1 MKRATPAGMQP
12 QPVTI
17 AGAGLA
23 GALLAVFLARRGF
36 SVTIYERRPDP
47 RLTHAHAGRSIN
59 LALAARGAH
68 ALEHA
73 GCLDRVRPLALPM
86 RARCIHQRSGETD
99 LHPYGQR
106 PHEVNYSIGR
116 AALNRVL
123 IDAAAQ
129 HPNVT
134 MHFGVSCIAA
144 DPATDT
150 LLLREEHSG
159 RERKVPLGA
168 TIAAD
173 GAGSAVRRSL
183 RSAGYLTVHEDL
195 LDHDYKELT
204 IPARGGHAVLDQQ
217 ALHIWPRGDFM
228 LIALPNPDATF
239 TATLFLPKRGPDS
252 FEMIDSARAVRT
264 LFTREFP
271 DALAL
276 MPSLEEEFATHPQ
289 GELGTIN
296 AQPWHVE
303 GKVMLIGDAA
313 HAIVPFHGQGM
324 NAAFE
329 DCLLFDGLIDRHGEW
344 RALFAEFERSRR
356 PDAAAIAAMA
366 LENYVEMRE
375 TVLDAKYRRQ
385 KALALT
391 LERRFPDRFIPRY
404 SMVMFHPEIGYAEA
418 QRRGTIQAHILDELD
433 SSAAALGGVPDFE
446 EAAEMIERRLS
457 PLSPPDWAKLVRPVM
472 QERNDTDDHEA

>member
-1 MKRATPAGMQP
+1 VTPARRAGMQP
-12 QPVTI
+12 QAVTI

-23 GALLAVFLARRGF
+23 GALLAVFLAKRGF
-36 SVTIYERRPDP
+36 GVTVYEKRPDP
-47 RLTHAHAGRSIN
+47 RFVQADAGRSIN
-59 LALAARGAH
+59 LALATRGVH
-68 ALEHA
+68 ALERA
-73 GCLDRVRPLALPM
+73 GCLELVRPLALPM
-86 RARCIHQRSGETD
+86 RGRCIHERSGETD
-99 LHPYGQR
+99 LDPYGQR

-116 AALNRVL
+116 AALNRAL
-123 IDAAAQ
+123 IDAAAR
-129 HPNVT
+129 HRNVT
-134 MHFGVSCIAA
+134 MRFGVTCIAA
-144 DPATDT
+144 DPVAGT
-150 LLLREEHSG
+150 LQLRDEHTG
-159 RERKVPLGA
+159 RDESVPLA
-168 TIAAD
+168 PTIAAD
-173 GAGSAVRRSL
+173 GAGSAIRRSL
-183 RSAGYLTVHEDL
+183 QRAGHVKVSEEL

-204 IPARGGHAVLDQQ
+204 IPSRAGHPVLDPQ
-217 ALHIWPRGDFM
+217 ALHIWPRGNFM
-228 LIALPNPDATF
+228 LIALPNPDDTF

-252 FEMIDSARAVRT
+252 FAALDSAPAVRK
-264 LFTREFP
+264 LFMREFP

-289 GELGTIN
+289 GELGTIH

-329 DCLLFDGLIDRHGEW
+329 DCLLFDDLLARHVEW
-344 RALFAEFERSRR
+344 GTLCAEFERIRR

-391 LERRFPDRFIPRY
+391 LERRFPGRFIPRY

-418 QRRGTIQAHILDELD
+418 QRRGTIQARILDELD
-433 SSAAALGGVPDFE
+433 GTAAARGGAPDFE
-446 EAAEMIERRLS
+446 AAAEIIERRLS
-457 PLSPPDWAKLVRPVM
+457 PLSPPDSAKLARPVT
-472 QERNDTDDHEA
+472 QERNGTDDHEA

>member
-1 MKRATPAGMQP
+1 VTPARRAGMQP
-12 QPVTI
+12 QAVTI

-23 GALLAVFLARRGF
+23 GALLAVFLAKRGF
-36 SVTIYERRPDP
+36 EVTVYEKRPDP
-47 RLTHAHAGRSIN
+47 RLAQPDVGRSIN
-59 LALAARGAH
+59 LALAARGVH
-68 ALEHA
+68 ALERA
-73 GCLDRVRPLALPM
+73 GCLELVRPLALPM
-86 RARCIHQRSGETD
+86 RGRCIHERSGGID
-99 LHPYGQR
+99 LDPYGQR
-106 PHEVNYSIGR
+106 PNEVNYSIGR
-116 AALNRVL
+116 AALNRAL
-123 IDAAAQ
+123 IDAAVR
-129 HPNVT
+129 HRNVT
-134 MHFGVSCIAA
+134 MHFGVSCIGANPAA
-144 DPATDT
+144 DA
-150 LLLREEHSG
+150 LLLRDERTG
-159 RERKVPLGA
+159 REKTVPLA
-168 TIAAD
+168 PTIAAD
-173 GAGSAVRRSL
+173 GGGSAIRRSL
-183 RSAGYLTVHEDL
+183 QHAGCMEVDEEL

-204 IPARGGHAVLDQQ
+204 IPARAGRPALDPQ

-252 FEMIDSARAVRT
+252 FAVLDSAPAVRG

-289 GELGTIN
+289 GELGTIH
-296 AQPWHVE
+296 ARPWHVD

-329 DCLLFDGLIDRHGEW
+329 DCLLLDGLIDRHAGW
-344 RALFAEFERSRR
+344 GTLFAAFERMRR

-391 LERRFPDRFIPRY
+391 LERRFPGRFIPRY

-418 QRRGTIQAHILDELD
+418 QRRGTIQGLILDELD
-433 SSAAALGGVPDFE
+433 STAAARGGAPDFE
-446 EAAEMIERRLS
+446 AAADMIERRLP
-457 PLSPPDWAKLVRPVM
+457 PLSPPDSAKLARPVT
-472 QERNDTDDHEA
+472 QERNGTDDHEA